1 VSQFMLGNL
10 NKQMKSDI
18 ARGNTIRILADAIF
32 HFAICFLL
40 INKRGG
46 GGMEESGEGSLLV
59 VGDEADTE
67 EPSFHLK

>member
-1 VSQFMLGNL
+1 MLGNL

-32 HFAICFLL
+32 HFAIYFLL
-40 INKRGG
+40 INKRG